1 MSNGNSYQKFDGA
14 SGTYQEIPNGSGTAS
29 SKKTKWLVAAAL
41 LVVAGIGYTAY
52 SMESKNPSDNVHKT
66 LASKGNVQVKANG
79 KLKLFDS
86 ISKSLFCHF
95 ARMPMKGFSSWLSIK
110 IDSLEILSSCSH
122 HSLFAP
128 DAALSMRVS

>member
-14 SGTYQEIPNGSGTAS
+14 SGTYQEIPNNGSSISSA

-41 LVVAGIGYTAY
+41 LVVVGIGYTAF
-52 SMESKNPSDNVHKT
+52 SLKSNPSANVDKA

-86 ISKSLFCHF
+86 LSKCPSLIMEEEK
-95 ARMPMKGFSSWLSIK
+95 AFSLLLSAEV
-110 IDSLEILSSCSH
+110 DSLEILWSRS
-122 HSLFAP
+122 
-128 DAALSMRVS
+128 